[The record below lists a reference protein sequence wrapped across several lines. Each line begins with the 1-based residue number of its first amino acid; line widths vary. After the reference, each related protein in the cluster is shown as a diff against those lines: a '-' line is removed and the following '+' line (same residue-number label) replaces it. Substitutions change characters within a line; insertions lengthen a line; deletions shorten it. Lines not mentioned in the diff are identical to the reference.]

1 MRQIVCGLFLLLA
14 ANLGVAE
21 DASVRKVLAK
31 YHAMLPG
38 DDELSMYRLDWEDSL
53 QTAQQRA
60 LKEGRPICLV
70 IIHARYGDITSGH
83 C

>member
-1 MRQIVCGLFLLLA
+1 MRHLLCGLFLLLA
-14 ANLGVAE
+14 ANTGVAE

-38 DDELSMYRLDWEDSL
+38 DNELSMYRLDWEESL

-60 LKEGRPICLV
+60 LKEGRPVCLV